1 VAGDV
6 DQIRVLV
13 SLVLDGVE
21 GALGLRRRGDD
32 VGRVGR
38 PRQGRGQETQS
49 SMLPFLRIS
58 RRVVE
63 VLIIY
68 LLGLCS
74 VEVWQGYGT
83 EA

>member
-1 VAGDV
+1 
-6 DQIRVLV
+6 
-13 SLVLDGVE
+13 
-21 GALGLRRRGDD
+21 
-32 VGRVGR
+32 
-38 PRQGRGQETQS
+38 
-49 SMLPFLRIS
+49 MLPFLRIS